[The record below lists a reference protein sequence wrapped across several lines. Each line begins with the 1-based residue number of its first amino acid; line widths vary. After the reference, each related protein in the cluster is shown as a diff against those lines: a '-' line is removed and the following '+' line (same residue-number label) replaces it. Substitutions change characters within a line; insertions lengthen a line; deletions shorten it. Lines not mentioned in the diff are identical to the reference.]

1 MGSLQFPIFLL
12 VVLNTAVLVITEE
25 VIHMG
30 MFPEVADYSF
40 YNCRKE
46 MLQMVTK
53 AGGLLETEI
62 KNNTL
67 FETMWQD
74 NAECDKAIPGGTPEH
89 MAALRSYAEAPSKF
103 YNTFKKSLHTKSRGS
118 SYRDDFPFKSLF
130 FLLTDAMH
138 LLKSDCRTV
147 YSGKE
152 AEYSTNIGDKVRFA
166 SFFQAKQKYT
176 EATEV
181 AVISEN
187 IGTVFNI
194 TSCSAI
200 NLDEMC
206 GSEDTDIEL
215 LISPTEVFKVTNI
228 RNVSTSNDQYKEI
241 TLMNSGFH
249 SSSNCRGLV
258 SVSEDS
264 KESSSSFPSS
274 SLLSL
279 MASLLV
285 TYFSVL
291 TL

>member
-1 MGSLQFPIFLL
+1 MGSLQFPTFLL

-25 VIHMG
+25 VILMG

-62 KNNTL
+62 ENNTV

-74 NAECDKAIPGGTPEH
+74 NAKCDKAIPGGTPEH
-89 MAALRSYAEAPSKF
+89 MAALKSYAEAPSQF

-118 SYRDDFPFKSLF
+118 SYQDDFPFKSVF

-147 YSGKE
+147 YSGTKD
-152 AEYSTNIGDKVRFA
+152 EYSTNIGDKVRFT
-166 SFFQAKQKYT
+166 SFFQANQEYT
-176 EATEV
+176 VATED
-181 AVISEN
+181 AAIDKN
-187 IGTVFNI
+187 TGTVFNI
-194 TSCSAI
+194 SSCSVI

-206 GSEDTDIEL
+206 GSEDLEL
-215 LISPTEVFKVTNI
+215 LISPTEVFTVTNI
-228 RNVSTSNDQYKEI
+228 KTVSTSNDQYKEI
-241 TLMNSGFH
+241 TLMHSGFH
-249 SSSNCRGLV
+249 SSSNCSGLV
-258 SVSEDS
+258 SVSEES
-264 KESSSSFPSS
+264 KDSSSSFLSS

-279 MASLLV
+279 MASLLM